1 MTTQMNM
8 SSGTTDTMHA
18 TARTTAGTTR
28 TGLAAWWETFAAR
41 GLAQTDQ
48 FLHPQHVDAGTET
61 GTAGR
66 DRI

>member
-1 MTTQMNM
+1 
-8 SSGTTDTMHA
+8 MHA
-18 TARTTAGTTR
+18 AARTTAGTTR